1 MQHKPYGP
9 YEKYIKRPQ
18 DLVLASL
25 AVVVLSPVMLV
36 TAALVRIKLG
46 SPVIFAQ
53 ERPGKDEKIFKLYK
67 FRSMTDSRDKD
78 GSLLPDAERLNSFGK
93 VLRATS
99 LDELPELFNII
110 QGDMAIVGPRPLLIK
125 YLPYYRE
132 KEKERHAVRPGLTGL
147 AQINGR
153 NFLMWDNRLAAD
165 IKYVKH
171 ITFIGDLKI
180 VLKTIIK
187 VIKRSDVAIKRIP
200 PLDVVRKGEKG
211 Y

>member
-1 MQHKPYGP
+1 
-9 YEKYIKRPQ
+9 
-18 DLVLASL
+18 
-25 AVVVLSPVMLV
+25 
-36 TAALVRIKLG
+36 
-46 SPVIFAQ
+46 
-53 ERPGKDEKIFKLYK
+53 
-67 FRSMTDSRDKD
+67 MTDSRDKD

-200 PLDVVRKGEKG
+200 PAFIFIAPRIVLTHIIKEKASHMIPLALLYAAISEISDSFTVLPDQNHIG
-211 Y
+211 FLRLHA